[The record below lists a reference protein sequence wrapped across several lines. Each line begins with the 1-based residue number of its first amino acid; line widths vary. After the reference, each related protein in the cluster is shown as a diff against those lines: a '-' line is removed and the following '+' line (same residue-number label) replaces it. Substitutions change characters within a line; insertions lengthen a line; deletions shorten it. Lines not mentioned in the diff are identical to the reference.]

1 MNLKLGWNKYLFVFW
16 LLIENNVYL
25 CFNEKKLIMRTFTN
39 LNIEKIETVFS
50 MTGFNYDITTSSNE
64 DGTENV
70 EFDSDKDAEKFETL
84 YNEL

>member
-1 MNLKLGWNKYLFVFW
+1 MTTL
-16 LLIENNVYL
+16 
-25 CFNEKKLIMRTFTN
+25 RN